1 MWISITPPIAPSLL
15 TPLFGFYERSEI
27 SECIFESHGTTH
39 SNTAVGNVTNER
51 PSHTSIPTG
60 IQVELGL
67 GKVGRD
73 RVTGHENGT
82 RWEAT
87 GGFVEVEEV
96 WLVSHTP
103 AVDRVL
109 P

>member
-1 MWISITPPIAPSLL
+1 M
-15 TPLFGFYERSEI
+15 
-27 SECIFESHGTTH
+27 
-39 SNTAVGNVTNER
+39 TNER

-60 IQVELGL
+60 IQVELGF
-67 GKVGRD
+67 GKVGGD
-73 RVTGHENGT
+73 RVTSDENGT
-82 RWEAT
+82 CREAT

-109 P
+109 SQISYDDLGSGMNSPELY